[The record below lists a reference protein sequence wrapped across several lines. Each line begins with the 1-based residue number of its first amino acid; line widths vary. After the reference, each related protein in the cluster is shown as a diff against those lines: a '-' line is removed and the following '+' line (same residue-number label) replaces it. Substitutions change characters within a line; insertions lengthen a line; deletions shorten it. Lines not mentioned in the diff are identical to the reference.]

1 MSAFGRV
8 TGVGVQNIDAK
19 SGRSGRAVVRIP
31 PTSFGIALGLSGLSA
46 LWVFAGTSFGAP
58 AAFGDALGILAAV
71 VWIGLTFAYLRQGPR
86 RILADARDATVG
98 PLLAAPVM
106 TAYVLAADV
115 LEPHAPGAARTIVI
129 AFLAIGLL
137 VSGLLTGQWMTGGLE
152 EETFGPAFFLPTV
165 GIGFVGADAAAVVG
179 LHSIAE
185 LFFGIGIAGWVLISS
200 VALNRLF
207 FRPRLA
213 PSLIPTMAIELAPA
227 AVAGNAYFLIHPGS
241 PDLLL
246 LGLSG
251 YAALMVIAQI
261 RLLPLYRTLSFTPS
275 LLVVH
280 VPAREHGAFRSPLA
294 RARASGRQL
303 RIRLDTL
310 RSDHGACRCDRR
322 AHDRR
327 RRARATAA
335 LPGRRSCSST
345 HPPFGRFGP
354 VRSAVMPRSEQRALF
369 GPRSARCRLCL
380 SPPDRKTTFRGRA
393 AA

>member
-1 MSAFGRV
+1 
-8 TGVGVQNIDAK
+8 
-19 SGRSGRAVVRIP
+19 
-31 PTSFGIALGLSGLSA
+31 
-46 LWVFAGTSFGAP
+46 
-58 AAFGDALGILAAV
+58 
-71 VWIGLTFAYLRQGPR
+71 
-86 RILADARDATVG
+86 
-98 PLLAAPVM
+98 VM

-179 LHSIAE
+179 LHSIAG

-275 LLVVH
+275 FWSFTFPPANMALFALRWLELERPAGSSAYAWTLFAAITVLVGAIAARTIVAAAHGQLLPSPEGA
-280 VPAREHGAFRSPLA
+280 PAVALIRPSD
-294 RARASGRQL
+294 AS
-303 RIRLDTL
+303 
-310 RSDHGACRCDRR
+310 
-322 AHDRR
+322 
-327 RRARATAA
+327 
-335 LPGRRSCSST
+335 
-345 HPPFGRFGP
+345 GP
-354 VRSAVMPRSEQRALF
+354 VRSAA
-369 GPRSARCRLCL
+369 
-380 SPPDRKTTFRGRA
+380 
-393 AA
+393 